1 MRVPFTFSALRPRPS
16 LPLGL
21 LVLAT
26 SLMFPAW
33 LAAHTKLNR
42 SVPGQGAVVTQPPVE
57 VRCWFSEPIEVR
69 FSTITVVRTRG
80 DSATGRL
87 QPLERVDQGW
97 QPGPNVTKEVA
108 VTLPANLV
116 PGVYLVQWAVLA
128 VDGHRISGTFTWTY
142 KPAAP

>member
-1 MRVPFTFSALRPRPS
+1 MLSTSSALRPRPS
-16 LPLGL
+16 LRLGL

-26 SLMFPAW
+26 SLVFPAW
-33 LAAHTKLNR
+33 LDAHTKLSR
-42 SVPGQGAVVTQPPVE
+42 SVPGQGVVVTQPPAE

-69 FSTITVVRTRG
+69 FSTMTVVRTRG